1 MLGIQL
7 PEEIIQK
14 IYRYLDYKEAKNL
27 SSVNTKLKNIFNE
40 VNKFTLYEEI
50 KSFSD
55 IQNIKLNIKKIIIDL

>member
-1 MLGIQL
+1 MLFLQL

-50 KSFSD
+50 KSFRYSKYK
-55 IQNIKLNIKKIIIDL
+55 IKYKK